1 MKENS
6 LNSVKSFKV
15 FKDDKRNVIENNQPT
30 SDENSLVEES
40 AGESTLNES
49 SINIIEE
56 TKPNLEQ
63 NRFECRGCGYI
74 YDPSEGIKKLNIEK
88 NTPFEL
94 LDINTFRC
102 PVCRVSKDL
111 YKDIGPKSKPSGF
124 EENLVYGFGFNSLPP
139 GQKNILIFGGLAF
152 AAACFLSLYSLH

>member
-1 MKENS
+1 VSDNFQS
-6 LNSVKSFKV
+6 S
-15 FKDDKRNVIENNQPT
+15 
-30 SDENSLVEES
+30 SDENRIIDNDRSEVLSSNSKEVESLKP
-40 AGESTLNES
+40 ST
-49 SINIIEE
+49 
-56 TKPNLEQ
+56 NLEQ

-88 NTPFEL
+88 NTPFDL
-94 LDINTFRC
+94 IDSSTFRC

-124 EENLVYGFGFNSLPP
+124 EENLVYGLGFNSLPP